1 MKTVQPHSLGHLA
14 SVACIA
20 LLMLCCAGL
29 RAQELTNHALSQLK
43 DSAFFQSAE
52 AQRIGNLLLL
62 YQRDTGGWP
71 KNTEMVTPLSDAQ
84 QDSVRRQKAR
94 QDDSTIDN
102 KATIMQMRFLAHLF
116 RQTGD
121 SRYRSAFCRGM
132 GFLLSGQYENG
143 GWPQFWPLNRGY
155 QKHITFN
162 DDAMVN
168 VLSLLH
174 DVIRERPA
182 YGADLIDEQMRKRA
196 SEAFERGIGCILAT
210 QIMFRGRP
218 AIWCQQ
224 YDCSTL
230 LPAQA
235 RSYELPSFCTQ
246 ESAAIV
252 SLLMQID
259 QPDERVVRSVHS
271 AMRWFDE
278 HKLLGCRLER
288 YSVGGQPDIR
298 LAADSC
304 AEPIWARFYDL
315 EEGLPFVCDRDGQ
328 PKHSLSEISY
338 ERRNGYSWYN
348 GKPRALFRQYEV
360 WAQRTGGPQAP

>member
-1 MKTVQPHSLGHLA
+1 MKTVQSHSIGLLA
-14 SVACIA
+14 SVAGIA

-29 RAQELTNHALSQLK
+29 QGQELTVHVLSQLK
-43 DSAFFQSAE
+43 DSAFFKSAE
-52 AQRIGNLLLL
+52 AQRIGDLLLL

-71 KNTEMVTPLSDAQ
+71 KNTEMVMPLTDAQ

-102 KATIMQMRFLAHLF
+102 KATTMQLRFLAHLF

-121 SRYRSAFCRGM
+121 SRYRNAFCRGM
-132 GFLLSGQYENG
+132 DFLLSGQYENG
-143 GWPQFWPLNRGY
+143 GWPQFWPVNRGY

-162 DDAMVN
+162 DDAIVN

-174 DVIRERPA
+174 EIIRERPP
-182 YGADLIDEQMRKRA
+182 YGAELIGEQMRERA
-196 SEAFERGIGCILAT
+196 AEAFEKGIGCILAT
-210 QIMFRGRP
+210 QIMVSGQP
-218 AIWCQQ
+218 TIWCQQ
-224 YDCSTL
+224 YDRSTL

-259 QPDERVVRSVHS
+259 QPDERVVRSIQG
-271 AMRWFDE
+271 AMKWFDE
-278 HKLLGCRLER
+278 HKLLGFRLER
-288 YSVGGQPDIR
+288 FTADGQPDIR
-298 LAADSC
+298 LVADSS
-304 AEPIWARFYDL
+304 AEPLWARFYDL
-315 EEGLPFVCDRDGQ
+315 DEGRPFVCDRDGQ
-328 PKHSLSEISY
+328 LKRSLSEISY

-348 GKPRALFRQYEV
+348 GKPRALFRQYEA
-360 WAQRTGGPQAP
+360 WAHRTGGPQAP